1 MKDSNEDIVKWR
13 AKKLKPS
20 NLSVINSAKHF
31 MVYWV
36 NPNPNAPIQDKY
48 LLICLGLG
56 IGCVPLCSF
65 LEIRIWIC
73 DWRSHDHSTWKEWS
87 CSRAL
92 KEFQKVCYFKGAFL
106 WEDPDLDL
114 WSKITQII
122 VHKRNRVLDELSE
135 NSKKCKCVKTFVCI
149 WVTELFPEWLVLL
162 QGLLA
167 CNYSLEA
174 HFFMVNSNDG
184 IKTEASIDYDMGTWE
199 WMPVISGW
207 SI

>member
-1 MKDSNEDIVKWR
+1 MPTWGHRV
-13 AKKLKPS
+13 
-20 NLSVINSAKHF
+20 
-31 MVYWV
+31 
-36 NPNPNAPIQDKY
+36 
-48 LLICLGLG
+48 
-56 IGCVPLCSF
+56 CSF
-65 LEIRIWIC
+65 G
-73 DWRSHDHSTWKEWS
+73 RSGFGFVIEDHTDHSTWKEWS
-87 CSRAL
+87 FSRAL

-114 WSKITQII
+114 WSKITQIT

>member
-1 MKDSNEDIVKWR
+1 MPTWGHRVYSFGRSRFGFVIED
-13 AKKLKPS
+13 
-20 NLSVINSAKHF
+20 HT
-31 MVYWV
+31 
-36 NPNPNAPIQDKY
+36 
-48 LLICLGLG
+48 
-56 IGCVPLCSF
+56 
-65 LEIRIWIC
+65 
-73 DWRSHDHSTWKEWS
+73 DHST
-87 CSRAL
+87 L

-149 WVTELFPEWLVLL
+149 WLTELFPEWLVLL

-184 IKTEASIDYDMGTWE
+184 IKTEASIDYNMGTWE